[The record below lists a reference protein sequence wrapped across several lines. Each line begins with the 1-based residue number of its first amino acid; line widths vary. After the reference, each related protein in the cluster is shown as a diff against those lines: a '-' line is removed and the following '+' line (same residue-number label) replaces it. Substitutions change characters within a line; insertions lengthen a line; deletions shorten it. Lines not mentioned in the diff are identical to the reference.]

1 MEYINEQIKSI
12 TEENK
17 ILNEQNKI
25 LNEQNISLTYENKTL
40 KKNILGI
47 EDDIDK
53 IFSLNKA
60 RTNEYANINIDF
72 GISEMLVSFK
82 RKHLTETYCI
92 STETLQ
98 SVKNKYNK
106 NNISYLE
113 FKTDINNIIESNRI
127 LHAQLNQ
134 VNKYNDISGILQNLK
149 KKFEW

>member
-25 LNEQNISLTYENKTL
+25 LNEQNISLTYENKNF
-40 KKNILGI
+40 KKNILSI
-47 EDDIDK
+47 EDNIDK

-60 RTNEYANINIDF
+60 RYDECANINIDF
-72 GISEMLVSFK
+72 GISEMLESFK

-98 SVKNKYNK
+98 SVNNKYIK
-106 NNISYLE
+106 NNISVLE
-113 FKTDINNIIESNRI
+113 FQSDINNIIESNRI

-134 VNKYNDISGILQNLK
+134 VNEYNDISGILQNLK
-149 KKFEW
+149 NKFNW

>member
-12 TEENK
+12 T
-17 ILNEQNKI
+17 EQNKI
-25 LNEQNISLTYENKTL
+25 LNEQNISLTSENKTL
-40 KKNILGI
+40 KKNILCI
-47 EDDIDK
+47 EEDIDK

-60 RTNEYANINIDF
+60 RNNEYANINIDF

-106 NNISYLE
+106 NNISCLE
-113 FKTDINNIIESNRI
+113 FQTDINNIIESNRI
-127 LHAQLNQ
+127 LHAQLNE
-134 VNKYNDISGILQNLK
+134 VNEYNDISGILHNLK

>member
-47 EDDIDK
+47 EDDIHK
-53 IFSLNKA
+53 IFLLNKA
-60 RTNEYANINIDF
+60 RNNEYANINIDF

-134 VNKYNDISGILQNLK
+134 VNEYNDISGILQNLK